1 MSYDSTLDGIDHSK
15 PASEDPSRLRTFF
28 SILRRFIGV
37 TDIATARFSLPAQLL
52 EPTPNLGPSHPP
64 KHQKAWLNRGIEY
77 WNYLDR
83 PENFISIGKSD
94 DELGRMLEVLRF
106 WFTKDVRYVKGKPC
120 KPYNSVLGEFF
131 RCHWEAE
138 DCQPSVSPDSIEDS
152 ASAGIQAVSNDEKVR
167 VSFITEQT
175 SHHPPVSA
183 FYINC
188 PQRGISAR
196 GFDQITAKFS
206 GTSIR
211 IAPGQHNLGI
221 FLNLDRRGNEEYQLT
236 HPAAHIGGWLRGS
249 LSISVSDACYVTC
262 AKTRIKVILQ
272 YLEDSWL
279 GKAHYRVAGLIFRYD
294 PENDDKTKIKE
305 VPEDDILARIEGSW
319 HEQVYYTLASSLE
332 RRLLVDITPLHP
344 ASKIVPPENHQLPNE
359 SRKCWSEVTMAIHSK
374 QYNLATQRK
383 HELEERQRVKAA
395 IRMEKNHEWQP
406 RFFNLPFDPSG
417 KPELTD
423 DGRKALEKL
432 HNGDYTLEEKEIA

>member
-1 MSYDSTLDGIDHSK
+1 MSHDTVLHDIDHSK

-52 EPTPNLGPSHPP
+52 EPTPNL
-64 KHQKAWLNRGIEY
+64 EY

-106 WFTKDVRYVKGKPC
+106 WFTKDVRYVQSKPC

-131 RCHWEAE
+131 RCYWETEDYQSPVLPNSAE
-138 DCQPSVSPDSIEDS
+138 DIT
-152 ASAGIQAVSNDEKVR
+152 AGVQAAGNGEKVKI
-167 VSFITEQT
+167 SYLTEQT

-183 FYINC
+183 FYADC
-188 PQRGISAR
+188 PQRGIIAR

-211 IAPGQHNLGI
+211 IAPGKHNLGI
-221 FLNLDRRGNEEYQLT
+221 FLNLQKRDNEEYRLT

-249 LSISVSDACYVTC
+249 LSISVSDTCYITC
-262 AKTRIKVILQ
+262 PKTRIKTILQ
-272 YLEDSWL
+272 YLEDGWL
-279 GKAHYRVAGLIFRYD
+279 GRSHYRVVGVIFRYD
-294 PENDDKTKIKE
+294 PENDDKRKIKE
-305 VPEDDILARIEGSW
+305 VPESDVLATIDGSW
-319 HEQVYYTLASSLE
+319 HEQVYYTLAGSVERHLLIDIAPLFPSSK
-332 RRLLVDITPLHP
+332 V
-344 ASKIVPPENHQLPNE
+344 VPPEEKQLSNE
-359 SRKCWSEVTMAIHSK
+359 SRRCWSGVTAAIHSR
-374 QYNLATQRK
+374 QYTLATQKK

-395 IRMEKNHEWQP
+395 IRMERNHEWKP
-406 RFFNLPFDPSG
+406 RFFMFPVDSSG
-417 KPELTD
+417 RPELTA
-423 DGRKALEKL
+423 DGRKVLERL
-432 HNGDYTLEEKEIA
+432 QQGDYTLEEKEVV

>member
-52 EPTPNLGPSHPP
+52 EPTPNL
-64 KHQKAWLNRGIEY
+64 EY

-106 WFTKDVRYVKGKPC
+106 WFTKDVVSGD
-120 KPYNSVLGEFF
+120 GAF
-131 RCHWEAE
+131 CHWEAE

-152 ASAGIQAVSNDEKVR
+152 ASAGIQAASNDEKVR